1 VQDDHSRFSFDY
13 YERMS
18 EFHPEEL
25 SSEYQLRLGLIKRIF
40 MLQMILVVATALLV
54 PLSIYTG
61 LGWFWFA
68 FAAGIFGSSIALL
81 RRVTRGGSVTFLSEN
96 SWVLLMSPLLFG
108 GILAGIA
115 YFFMASGMISGETGS
130 GLLKTNL
137 FPSFGPGEGAPSGLM
152 EKPAHMINFLKIRPS
167 TLQDAAKLVVWC
179 LLAGYSENFITG
191 ILSTLERRA
200 TPLVEEPNQSE

>member
-1 VQDDHSRFSFDY
+1 
-13 YERMS
+13 MS
-18 EFHPEEL
+18 DLLPNEPNN
-25 SSEYQLRLGLIKRIF
+25 EYQLRLTLVKRVF
-40 MLQMILVVATALLV
+40 VLQLFLVVTASLLV
-54 PLSIYTG
+54 PITVYTG

-68 FAAGIFGSSIALL
+68 FMAGIFGSSIALL
-81 RRVTRGGSVTFLSEN
+81 RRVTRGGPVAFLSEE

-137 FPSFGPGEGAPSGLM
+137 FPSFGPGIGADSDLM
-152 EKPAHMINFLKIRPS
+152 EQPAQMANFLKIRPS
-167 TLQDAAKLVVWC
+167 SLQDAAKLVVWC
-179 LLAGYSENFITG
+179 LLAGYSEDFITG

-200 TPLVEEPNQSE
+200 TAMVDEPTQTR

>member
-1 VQDDHSRFSFDY
+1 
-13 YERMS
+13 M
-18 EFHPEEL
+18 PELNPEVPNNGF
-25 SSEYQLRLGLIKRIF
+25 QLRLSLIKRVF
-40 MLQMILVVATALLV
+40 VLQLILVMVAVLLV
-54 PLSIYTG
+54 PLSLYTG

-81 RRVTRGGSVTFLSEN
+81 RRITRGGSVALLSGA
-96 SWVLLMSPLLFG
+96 SWTLLMSPLLLG

-115 YFFMASGMISGETGS
+115 YFFMASGMISGDTGS

-137 FPSFGPGEGAPSGLM
+137 FPSFAPGIGSDSDLM
-152 EKPAHMINFLKIRPS
+152 EQPAQMANFLKIRPS
-167 TLQDAAKLVVWC
+167 TLQDAAKLIVWC

-200 TPLVEEPNQSE
+200 SALVDEPNQSE